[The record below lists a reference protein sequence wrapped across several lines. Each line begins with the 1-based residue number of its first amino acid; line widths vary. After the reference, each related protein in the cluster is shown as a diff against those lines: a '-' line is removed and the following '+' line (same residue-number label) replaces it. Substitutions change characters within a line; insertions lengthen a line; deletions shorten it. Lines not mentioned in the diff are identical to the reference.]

1 MHQERLVIWL
11 NAPLFFTSNVSFLLS
26 NEYPRPPLL
35 PFFRVLCL
43 GFALHFL
50 PSFRNP
56 LIPAH
61 NVLRAVSRAADRDA
75 KHRQFLL
82 RMQVWL

>member
-1 MHQERLVIWL
+1 MH
-11 NAPLFFTSNVSFLLS
+11 FLL
-26 NEYPRPPLL
+26 
-35 PFFRVLCL
+35 
-43 GFALHFL
+43 
-50 PSFRNP
+50 SFRNP

-82 RMQVWL
+82 RMQVWIGSNWMGFESMLE